1 MTRPDA
7 ALRLRRLLTI
17 IPWIVDHQ
25 GSTLDELAARFGMK
39 LAELERDLE
48 LVPFCGLPP
57 YTPDRLIDCEIVDGR
72 VFLRF
77 AEYFARPL
85 SLTPGEG
92 FALLAAGQALL
103 AVPGADPSGSL
114 AAALGKLAGVLG
126 AGDGMAVELGAARY
140 LEPLRAAAG
149 AGERVEID
157 YYTFGR
163 DELTTRRIDPR
174 AVFAAAG
181 QWYVDAYCHRAGD
194 DRLFRV
200 DRVRGVRPT
209 GEHFEAASD
218 GGAGP
223 TRPGGSGVSPAPG
236 GPGVSPVP
244 GGPGGSPGAI
254 FNPRPSDRR
263 VTLLLNASAA
273 WVPESYPME
282 SVDELPDGRLRVVLV
297 ASERAWLERL
307 LLRLGPAAEVLDPA
321 EVRVEAAE
329 AARRLLVRY
338 G

>member
-7 ALRLRRLLTI
+7 AVRLRRLLTI

-25 GSTLDELAARFGMK
+25 GSRLDDLAARFGLK
-39 LAELERDLE
+39 VGDLERDLE

-77 AEYFARPL
+77 AEYFGRPL
-85 SLTPGEG
+85 RLTPAEG

-103 AVPGADPSGSL
+103 AVPGADENGSL

-126 AGDGMAVELGAARY
+126 GGDGMAVELGAARH
-140 LEPLRAAAG
+140 LEPLRSAAA
-149 AGERVEID
+149 ATERVEID

-209 GEHFEAASD
+209 GEHFDAATV
-218 GGAGP
+218 AG
-223 TRPGGSGVSPAPG
+223 TSGLV
-236 GPGVSPVP
+236 
-244 GGPGGSPGAI
+244 
-254 FNPRPSDRR
+254 FHPRPSDRR
-263 VTLLLNASAA
+263 VTLLLSADAA
-273 WVPESYPME
+273 WVPESYPVE
-282 SVDELPDGRLRVVLV
+282 SVEEMADGRLKVVLV

-307 LLRLGPAAEVLDPA
+307 LLRLGPSAEVLDPA
-321 EVRVEAAE
+321 EVRAEAAE
-329 AARRLLVRY
+329 AARRLLARY

>member
-1 MTRPDA
+1 MTRTDA
-7 ALRLRRLLTI
+7 AVRLRRLLTI

-25 GSTLDELAARFGMK
+25 GSRLDDLAARFGMK
-39 LAELERDLE
+39 VAELERDLE

-57 YTPDRLIDCEIVDGR
+57 YTPDRLIDCEIVDGC

-77 AEYFARPL
+77 AEYFGRPL
-85 SLTPGEG
+85 RLTPAEG

-103 AVPGADPSGSL
+103 AVPGADEHGSL
-114 AAALGKLAGVLG
+114 ASALGKLAGVLG
-126 AGDGMAVELGAARY
+126 GGDGMAVELGPARY
-140 LEPLRAAAG
+140 LEPLRAAA
-149 AGERVEID
+149 AGSERVEID

-181 QWYVDAYCHRAGD
+181 QWYVDAWCHRADD

-209 GEHFEAASD
+209 GEHFDPAA
-218 GGAGP
+218 GGGV
-223 TRPGGSGVSPAPG
+223 GGT
-236 GPGVSPVP
+236 
-244 GGPGGSPGAI
+244 I

-263 VTLLLNASAA
+263 VTLLLNSTAA
-273 WVPESYPME
+273 WVPESYPVE
-282 SVDELPDGRLRVVLV
+282 SVETRPDGRLKVVLV

-307 LLRLGPAAEVLDPA
+307 LLRLGPAVEVVDPA

-329 AARRLLVRY
+329 AARRLLARY

>member
-1 MTRPDA
+1 VTRPDA
-7 ALRLRRLLTI
+7 AVRLRRLLTI

-25 GSTLDELAARFGMK
+25 GSSLEALAARFGIK
-39 LAELERDLE
+39 VAELERDLE
-48 LVPFCGLPP
+48 LIPFCGLPP

-103 AVPGADPSGSL
+103 AVPGADPNGSL

-140 LEPLRAAAG
+140 LEPLRTAAA
-149 AGERVEID
+149 ASERVEID

-174 AVFAAAG
+174 AVFAASG
-181 QWYVDAYCHRAGD
+181 QWYVDAWCHRAGD

-209 GEHFEAASD
+209 GERFDAGEAVGGTGAS
-218 GGAGP
+218 
-223 TRPGGSGVSPAPG
+223 
-236 GPGVSPVP
+236 PGV
-244 GGPGGSPGAI
+244 

-263 VTLLLNASAA
+263 VTLLLNPSAA
-273 WVPESYPME
+273 WVPESYPVE
-282 SVDELPDGRLRVVLV
+282 SVEEMSDGRLKVVLV

>member
-7 ALRLRRLLTI
+7 SLRLRRLLTI

-25 GSTLDELAARFGMK
+25 GSTLDDLAGRFGMRV
-39 LAELERDLE
+39 AELERDLE
-48 LVPFCGLPP
+48 LIPFCGLPP

-92 FALLAAGQALL
+92 FALLAAGRALL
-103 AVPGADPSGSL
+103 AVPGADPKGSL
-114 AAALGKLAGVLG
+114 ASALGKLAGVLG
-126 AGDGMAVELGAARY
+126 AGEGMAIELGPARY
-140 LEPLRAAAG
+140 LEPLRAAAE
-149 AGERVEID
+149 ASERVEID

-181 QWYVDAYCHRAGD
+181 QWYVDAWCHRAAD

-209 GEHFEAASD
+209 GEHFDPAATP
-218 GGAGP
+218 GGAG
-223 TRPGGSGVSPAPG
+223 GGG
-236 GPGVSPVP
+236 GAGEV
-244 GGPGGSPGAI
+244 
-254 FNPRPSDRR
+254 FHPRPSDRR
-263 VTLLLNASAA
+263 VTLLLNANAS
-273 WVPESYPME
+273 WVPESYPVE
-282 SVDELPDGRLRVVLV
+282 HVEETADGRLKVVLV
-297 ASERAWLERL
+297 ANERAWLERL
-307 LLRLGPAAEVLDPA
+307 LLRLGPSAEVLEPA
-321 EVRVEAAE
+321 EVRAEAAE

>member
-1 MTRPDA
+1 
-7 ALRLRRLLTI
+7 
-17 IPWIVDHQ
+17 
-25 GSTLDELAARFGMK
+25 
-39 LAELERDLE
+39 
-48 LVPFCGLPP
+48 
-57 YTPDRLIDCEIVDGR
+57 
-72 VFLRF
+72 
-77 AEYFARPL
+77 
-85 SLTPGEG
+85 
-92 FALLAAGQALL
+92 
-103 AVPGADPSGSL
+103 
-114 AAALGKLAGVLG
+114 
-126 AGDGMAVELGAARY
+126 
-140 LEPLRAAAG
+140 RAAAG

-223 TRPGGSGVSPAPG
+223 IRPGGS
-236 GPGVSPVP
+236 GVSPVP

-282 SVDELPDGRLRVVLV
+282 SVEELPDGRLRVVLV

>member
-1 MTRPDA
+1 MR
-7 ALRLRRLLTI
+7 
-17 IPWIVDHQ
+17 V
-25 GSTLDELAARFGMK
+25 K
-39 LAELERDLE
+39 ELERDLE
-48 LVPFCGLPP
+48 LIPFCGLPP

-103 AVPGADPSGSL
+103 AVPGADPKGSL
-114 AAALGKLAGVLG
+114 ASALGKLAGVLG
-126 AGDGMAVELGAARY
+126 AGDGMAVELGPARY
-140 LEPLRAAAG
+140 LEPLRAAAE
-149 AGERVEID
+149 ASERVEID

-163 DELTTRRIDPR
+163 DEMTTRRIDPR

-181 QWYVDAYCHRAGD
+181 QWYVDAYCHRAQD

-209 GEHFEAASD
+209 GEHFDPATT
-218 GGAGP
+218 GGA
-223 TRPGGSGVSPAPG
+223 TGGL
-236 GPGVSPVP
+236 
-244 GGPGGSPGAI
+244 
-254 FNPRPSDRR
+254 FHPRPSDRR
-263 VTLLLNASAA
+263 VTLLLNADAA
-273 WVPESYPME
+273 WVPESYPVE
-282 SVDELPDGRLRVVLV
+282 SVEEMPDGRLRVVLV
-297 ASERAWLERL
+297 ANERAWLERL
-307 LLRLGPAAEVLDPA
+307 LLRLGPSAEVLEPA
-321 EVRVEAAE
+321 EVRAEAAE

>member
-7 ALRLRRLLTI
+7 AVRLRRLLTI

-25 GSTLDELAARFGMK
+25 GSTLDELAARFGIK

-114 AAALGKLAGVLG
+114 AAALGKLAGLLG

-223 TRPGGSGVSPAPG
+223 ARPGGSGVSSVPG
-236 GPGVSPVP
+236 GPGV
-244 GGPGGSPGAI
+244 SPGAI

-282 SVDELPDGRLRVVLV
+282 SVEELPDGRLRVVLV

>member
-1 MTRPDA
+1 VTRTDA
-7 ALRLRRLLTI
+7 SVRLRRLLTV

-25 GSTLDELAARFGMK
+25 GSRLDDLAARFGIRV
-39 LAELERDLE
+39 AELERDLE

-77 AEYFARPL
+77 AEYFGRPL
-85 SLTPGEG
+85 RLTPAEG

-103 AVPGADPSGSL
+103 AVPGADEKGSL
-114 AAALGKLAGVLG
+114 ASALGKLAGVLG
-126 AGDGMAVELGAARY
+126 GGDGMAVELGAARY
-140 LEPLRAAAG
+140 LEPLRAAAD
-149 AGERVEID
+149 ASERVEID

-181 QWYVDAYCHRAGD
+181 QWYVDAFCHKAND

-200 DRVRGVRPT
+200 DRVRAVRPT
-209 GEHFEAASD
+209 GEHFDASVAS
-218 GGAGP
+218 AG
-223 TRPGGSGVSPAPG
+223 TGVP
-236 GPGVSPVP
+236 
-244 GGPGGSPGAI
+244 GPGGAPGI

-263 VTLLLNASAA
+263 VTLLLNADAA
-273 WVPESYPME
+273 WVPESYPVE
-282 SVDELPDGRLRVVLV
+282 SVEETPDGRLRVVLV

-307 LLRLGPAAEVLDPA
+307 LLRLGPSAEVLDPA

-329 AARRLLVRY
+329 AARRLLARY

>member
-1 MTRPDA
+1 VTRPDA
-7 ALRLRRLLTI
+7 AFRLRRLLTV

-25 GSTLDELAARFGMK
+25 GSSLDELAARFGIK
-39 LAELERDLE
+39 VADLERDLE
-48 LVPFCGLPP
+48 LIPFCGLPP
-57 YTPDRLIDCEIVDGR
+57 YTPDRLIDCEVVDGR

-92 FALLAAGQALL
+92 FSLLAAGQALL
-103 AVPGADPSGSL
+103 AVPGADPKGSL

-126 AGDGMAVELGAARY
+126 AGDGMAVELGPARY
-140 LEPLRAAAG
+140 LEPLRAAA
-149 AGERVEID
+149 AASERVEID

-163 DELTTRRIDPR
+163 DELTTRRIDPL

-209 GEHFEAASD
+209 GEHFDTAA
-218 GGAGP
+218 GGSA
-223 TRPGGSGVSPAPG
+223 PGGSGA
-236 GPGVSPVP
+236 
-244 GGPGGSPGAI
+244 SPGM
-254 FNPRPSDRR
+254 FHPRPSDRR

-273 WVPESYPME
+273 WVPESYPVE
-282 SVDELPDGRLRVVLV
+282 SVEEMADGRLKVVLV

-307 LLRLGPAAEVLDPA
+307 LLRLGPAAGVLDPA
-321 EVRVEAAE
+321 EVRAEAAQ
-329 AARRLLVRY
+329 AARRLLARY

>member
-1 MTRPDA
+1 VTRPDA
-7 ALRLRRLLTI
+7 SVRLRRLLTI

-25 GSTLDELAARFGMK
+25 GSSLDELAARFGIK
-39 LAELERDLE
+39 VAELERDLE
-48 LVPFCGLPP
+48 LIPFCGLPP

-85 SLTPGEG
+85 SLTPTEG

-126 AGDGMAVELGAARY
+126 AGDGMSVELGPARY
-140 LEPLRAAAG
+140 LAPLRAAAE
-149 AGERVEID
+149 AAEQVEID

-174 AVFAAAG
+174 AVFATAG
-181 QWYVDAYCHRAGD
+181 QWYVDAWCHKAGD

-200 DRVRGVRPT
+200 DRVRGVRAT
-209 GEHFEAASD
+209 GEHFDVTTAR
-218 GGAGP
+218 GG
-223 TRPGGSGVSPAPG
+223 TGV
-236 GPGVSPVP
+236 
-244 GGPGGSPGAI
+244 
-254 FNPRPSDRR
+254 FHPRPSDRR
-263 VTLLLNASAA
+263 VTLVLDASAA

-282 SVDELPDGRLRVVLV
+282 SVEEMPGGRLKVVLV

-307 LLRLGPAAEVLDPA
+307 LLRLGPSAEVLDPA

>member
-1 MTRPDA
+1 
-7 ALRLRRLLTI
+7 
-17 IPWIVDHQ
+17 
-25 GSTLDELAARFGMK
+25 
-39 LAELERDLE
+39 
-48 LVPFCGLPP
+48 
-57 YTPDRLIDCEIVDGR
+57 
-72 VFLRF
+72 
-77 AEYFARPL
+77 
-85 SLTPGEG
+85 
-92 FALLAAGQALL
+92 
-103 AVPGADPSGSL
+103 
-114 AAALGKLAGVLG
+114 
-126 AGDGMAVELGAARY
+126 MAVELGPARY

-194 DRLFRV
+194 ERLFRI

-209 GEHFEAASD
+209 GEHFEASSG
-218 GGAGP
+218 GGAGAAG
-223 TRPGGSGVSPAPG
+223 PGGPGVSAVPGGPGVSAVPG
-236 GPGVSPVP
+236 GPGVSP
-244 GGPGGSPGAI
+244 GLI

-282 SVDELPDGRLRVVLV
+282 SVEELPDGRLRVVLV

>member
-1 MTRPDA
+1 MGRRVTRTDA
-7 ALRLRRLLTI
+7 AVRLRRLLTV

-25 GSTLDELAARFGMK
+25 GSRLDDLAARFGIK
-39 LAELERDLE
+39 VAELERDLE

-77 AEYFARPL
+77 AEYFGRPL
-85 SLTPGEG
+85 RLTPAEG

-103 AVPGADPSGSL
+103 AVPGADEHGSL
-114 AAALGKLAGVLG
+114 ASALGKLAGVLG
-126 AGDGMAVELGAARY
+126 GGDGMAVELGAARY
-140 LEPLRAAAG
+140 LEPLRAAA
-149 AGERVEID
+149 AASERVEID

-163 DELTTRRIDPR
+163 DEMTTRRIDPR
-174 AVFAAAG
+174 SVFAAAG
-181 QWYVDAYCHRAGD
+181 QWYVDAYCHRAAD

-209 GEHFEAASD
+209 GEHFDSAA
-218 GGAGP
+218 GG
-223 TRPGGSGVSPAPG
+223 GVT
-236 GPGVSPVP
+236 GV
-244 GGPGGSPGAI
+244 

-263 VTLLLNASAA
+263 VTLLLNPSAA
-273 WVPESYPME
+273 WVPESYPVE
-282 SVDELPDGRLRVVLV
+282 SVETRPDGRLAVVLV
-297 ASERAWLERL
+297 AAERAWLERL

-329 AARRLLVRY
+329 AARRLLARY

>member
-1 MTRPDA
+1 VTRTDA
-7 ALRLRRLLTI
+7 AVRLRRLLTI

-25 GSTLDELAARFGMK
+25 GSRLDDLAARFGMK
-39 LAELERDLE
+39 VAELERDLE

-57 YTPDRLIDCEIVDGR
+57 YTPDRLIDCEIVDGC

-77 AEYFARPL
+77 AEYFGRPL
-85 SLTPGEG
+85 RLTPAEG

-103 AVPGADPSGSL
+103 AVPGADEHGSL

-126 AGDGMAVELGAARY
+126 GGDGMAVELGPARY
-140 LEPLRAAAG
+140 LEPLRAAA
-149 AGERVEID
+149 AASERVEID

-174 AVFAAAG
+174 AVFASAG
-181 QWYVDAYCHRAGD
+181 QWYVDAWCHRAGD

-209 GEHFEAASD
+209 GEHFDPAA
-218 GGAGP
+218 GGGMTA
-223 TRPGGSGVSPAPG
+223 TPGGTGVSP
-236 GPGVSPVP
+236 GVT
-244 GGPGGSPGAI
+244 

-263 VTLLLNASAA
+263 VTLLLDPSAA
-273 WVPESYPME
+273 WVPESFPVE
-282 SVDELPDGRLRVVLV
+282 SVETGPDGRLKVILV

-329 AARRLLVRY
+329 AARRLLARY

>member
-7 ALRLRRLLTI
+7 AIRLRRLLTV

-25 GSTLDELAARFGMK
+25 GSNLDELAARFGIK
-39 LAELERDLE
+39 VGDLERDLE
-48 LVPFCGLPP
+48 LIPFCGLPP
-57 YTPDRLIDCEIVDGR
+57 YTPDRLIDCEVVDGR

-92 FALLAAGQALL
+92 FSLLAAGQALL
-103 AVPGADPSGSL
+103 AVPGADPKGSL

-126 AGDGMAVELGAARY
+126 AGDGMAVELGPARY
-140 LEPLRAAAG
+140 LEPLRAAA
-149 AGERVEID
+149 AASERVEID

-209 GEHFEAASD
+209 GEHFDTAA
-218 GGAGP
+218 GGSGSASPGN
-223 TRPGGSGVSPAPG
+223 PGGSGM
-236 GPGVSPVP
+236 
-244 GGPGGSPGAI
+244 SPGM
-254 FNPRPSDRR
+254 FHPRPSDRR
-263 VTLLLNASAA
+263 VTLLLNAGAA
-273 WVPESYPME
+273 WVPESYPVE
-282 SVDELPDGRLRVVLV
+282 SVEEMVDGRLKVVLV

-321 EVRVEAAE
+321 EVRAEAAQ
-329 AARRLLVRY
+329 AARRLLARY

>member
-1 MTRPDA
+1 VTRPDA
-7 ALRLRRLLTI
+7 AVRLRRLLTI

-25 GSTLDELAARFGMK
+25 GSSLDGLAARFGIRV
-39 LAELERDLE
+39 AELERDLE
-48 LVPFCGLPP
+48 LIPFCGLPP
-57 YTPDRLIDCEIVDGR
+57 YSPDRLIDCEIVDGR

-103 AVPGADPSGSL
+103 AVPGADPGGSL

-126 AGDGMAVELGAARY
+126 AGDGMAVELGPARY
-140 LEPLRAAAG
+140 LEPLRAAAD

-174 AVFAAAG
+174 SVFAAAG
-181 QWYVDAYCHRAGD
+181 QWYVDAYCHRAED

-209 GEHFEAASD
+209 GERFDVAAA
-218 GGAGP
+218 GATGAA
-223 TRPGGSGVSPAPG
+223 GS
-236 GPGVSPVP
+236 
-244 GGPGGSPGAI
+244 GGSPGI

-273 WVPESYPME
+273 WVPESYPTE
-282 SVDELPDGRLRVVLV
+282 SVEEMPEGRLKVVLV

>member
-1 MTRPDA
+1 
-7 ALRLRRLLTI
+7 
-17 IPWIVDHQ
+17 
-25 GSTLDELAARFGMK
+25 
-39 LAELERDLE
+39 
-48 LVPFCGLPP
+48 
-57 YTPDRLIDCEIVDGR
+57 LIDCEIVDGC

-77 AEYFARPL
+77 AEYFGRPL
-85 SLTPGEG
+85 RLTPAEG

-103 AVPGADPSGSL
+103 AVPGADEHGSL

-126 AGDGMAVELGAARY
+126 GGDGMAVELGPARY
-140 LEPLRAAAG
+140 LEPLRAAA
-149 AGERVEID
+149 AASERVEID

-174 AVFAAAG
+174 AVFASAG
-181 QWYVDAYCHRAGD
+181 QWYVDAWCHRAGD

-209 GEHFEAASD
+209 GEHFDPAA
-218 GGAGP
+218 GGGMTA
-223 TRPGGSGVSPAPG
+223 TPGGTGVSP
-236 GPGVSPVP
+236 GVT
-244 GGPGGSPGAI
+244 

-263 VTLLLNASAA
+263 VTLLLNPSAA
-273 WVPESYPME
+273 WVPESFPVE
-282 SVDELPDGRLRVVLV
+282 SVETGPDGRLKVILV

-329 AARRLLVRY
+329 AARRLLARY

>member
-1 MTRPDA
+1 VTRPDA

-114 AAALGKLAGVLG
+114 AAALGKLAGLLG

-209 GEHFEAASD
+209 GEHFEAATD
-218 GGAGP
+218 GGAGL
-223 TRPGGSGVSPAPG
+223 TRPRGSGGSPMPG
-236 GPGVSPVP
+236 GPGV
-244 GGPGGSPGAI
+244 SPGAI

>member
-1 MTRPDA
+1 VTRTDA
-7 ALRLRRLLTI
+7 AVRLRRLLTV

-25 GSTLDELAARFGMK
+25 GSRLDDLAARFGMTVP
-39 LAELERDLE
+39 ELERDLE

-57 YTPDRLIDCEIVDGR
+57 YTPDRLIDCEIVDGC

-77 AEYFARPL
+77 AEYFGRPL
-85 SLTPGEG
+85 RLTPAEG

-103 AVPGADPSGSL
+103 AVPGADEHGSL
-114 AAALGKLAGVLG
+114 ASALAKLAGLLG
-126 AGDGMAVELGAARY
+126 GGDGMAVELGPARY
-140 LEPLRAAAG
+140 LEPLRAAAS
-149 AGERVEID
+149 ASERLEID

-163 DELTTRRIDPR
+163 DEMTTRRIDPR

-181 QWYVDAYCHRAGD
+181 QWYVDAFCHRAGD

-209 GEHFEAASD
+209 GEHFDPAAA
-218 GGAGP
+218 GGV
-223 TRPGGSGVSPAPG
+223 T
-236 GPGVSPVP
+236 
-244 GGPGGSPGAI
+244 GAV

-263 VTLLLNASAA
+263 VTLLLKPSAA
-273 WVPESYPME
+273 WVPESYPVE
-282 SVDELPDGRLRVVLV
+282 SVDTRPDGRLAVVLV

-307 LLRLGPAAEVLDPA
+307 LLRLGPAAEVVDPA

-329 AARRLLVRY
+329 AARRLLARY

>member
-7 ALRLRRLLTI
+7 AVRLRRLLTI

-25 GSTLDELAARFGMK
+25 GSTLDELAARFGIK

-114 AAALGKLAGVLG
+114 AAALGKLAGLLG
-126 AGDGMAVELGAARY
+126 AGDGMAVELGPARY

-223 TRPGGSGVSPAPG
+223 ARPGGSGVSSVPG
-236 GPGVSPVP
+236 GPGV
-244 GGPGGSPGAI
+244 SPGAI

-282 SVDELPDGRLRVVLV
+282 SVEELPDGRLRVVLV

>member
-1 MTRPDA
+1 VSRTDA
-7 ALRLRRLLTI
+7 AVRLRRLLTV

-25 GSTLDELAARFGMK
+25 GSRLDDLAARFGMRVG
-39 LAELERDLE
+39 ELERDLE

-77 AEYFARPL
+77 AEYFGRPL
-85 SLTPGEG
+85 RLTPAEG

-103 AVPGADPSGSL
+103 AVPGADEQGSL
-114 AAALGKLAGVLG
+114 ASALGKLAGVLG
-126 AGDGMAVELGAARY
+126 GGDGMGMAVELGPARY

-149 AGERVEID
+149 ASERVEID

-181 QWYVDAYCHRAGD
+181 QWYVDAFCHKAGD

-209 GEHFEAASD
+209 GEHFDPSTT
-218 GGAGP
+218 GGAG
-223 TRPGGSGVSPAPG
+223 GSV
-236 GPGVSPVP
+236 
-244 GGPGGSPGAI
+244 

-263 VTLLLNASAA
+263 VTLLLNAEAA
-273 WVPESYPME
+273 WVPESYPVE
-282 SVDELPDGRLRVVLV
+282 SVEAQRDGRLRVVLV

-307 LLRLGPAAEVLDPA
+307 LLRLGPAAEVVDPA

-329 AARRLLVRY
+329 AARRLLARY
-338 G
+338 R

>member
-1 MTRPDA
+1 VTRPDA

-25 GSTLDELAARFGMK
+25 GSGLDELAARFGMK
-39 LAELERDLE
+39 VAELERDLE
-48 LVPFCGLPP
+48 LIPFCGLPP

-103 AVPGADPSGSL
+103 SVPGGDPKGSL
-114 AAALGKLAGVLG
+114 ASALGKLAGVLG
-126 AGDGMAVELGAARY
+126 AGDGMAVEIGPARY
-140 LEPLRAAAG
+140 LEPLRAAAE
-149 AGERVEID
+149 ASERVEID

-163 DELTTRRIDPR
+163 DEMTTRRIDPR

-181 QWYVDAYCHRAGD
+181 QWYVDAYCHRAAD

-200 DRVRGVRPT
+200 DRVRGVRST
-209 GEHFEAASD
+209 GEHFDSAAM
-218 GGAGP
+218 
-223 TRPGGSGVSPAPG
+223 PGGGTAGV
-236 GPGVSPVP
+236 
-244 GGPGGSPGAI
+244 
-254 FNPRPSDRR
+254 FHPRPSDRR
-263 VTLLLNASAA
+263 VTLLLNADAS
-273 WVPESYPME
+273 WVPESYPVE
-282 SVDELPDGRLRVVLV
+282 SVDETPDGRLRVVLV
-297 ASERAWLERL
+297 ANERAWLERL
-307 LLRLGPAAEVLDPA
+307 LLRLGPSAEVLEPA
-321 EVRVEAAE
+321 EVRAEAVE

>member
-7 ALRLRRLLTI
+7 AVRLRRLLTI

-25 GSTLDELAARFGMK
+25 GSRLDDLAARFGIK
-39 LAELERDLE
+39 VADLERDLE

-57 YTPDRLIDCEIVDGR
+57 YTPDRLIDCEIVDGK

-77 AEYFARPL
+77 AEYFGRPL
-85 SLTPGEG
+85 RLTPAEG

-103 AVPGADPSGSL
+103 AVPGADENGSL

-126 AGDGMAVELGAARY
+126 GGDGMAVELGAARY
-140 LEPLRAAAG
+140 LDPLRAAA
-149 AGERVEID
+149 AASERVEID

-163 DELTTRRIDPR
+163 DEVTTRRVDPR

-200 DRVRGVRPT
+200 DRVRGLRPT
-209 GEHFEAASD
+209 GEHFDAAA
-218 GGAGP
+218 GGGL
-223 TRPGGSGVSPAPG
+223 TGV
-236 GPGVSPVP
+236 
-244 GGPGGSPGAI
+244 

-263 VTLLLNASAA
+263 VTLLLNPSAA
-273 WVPESYPME
+273 WVPESYPVE
-282 SVDELPDGRLRVVLV
+282 SVETRPDGRLNVVLV

-307 LLRLGPAAEVLDPA
+307 LLRLGPAAEVVDPA

-329 AARRLLVRY
+329 AARRLLARY

>member
-1 MTRPDA
+1 VTRPDA
-7 ALRLRRLLTI
+7 AVRLRRLLTI

-25 GSTLDELAARFGMK
+25 GSRLDDLATRFGIK
-39 LAELERDLE
+39 VGDLERDLE

-77 AEYFARPL
+77 AEYFGRPL
-85 SLTPGEG
+85 RLTPAEG

-103 AVPGADPSGSL
+103 AVPGADGNGSL
-114 AAALGKLAGVLG
+114 ASALGKLAGVLG
-126 AGDGMAVELGAARY
+126 GGDGMSVELGAARY
-140 LEPLRAAAG
+140 LEPLRAAAT
-149 AGERVEID
+149 ASERIEID

-174 AVFAAAG
+174 AVFVASG
-181 QWYVDAYCHRAGD
+181 QWYVDAFCHRADD

-209 GEHFEAASD
+209 GEHFDPGTGTGAAA
-218 GGAGP
+218 GA
-223 TRPGGSGVSPAPG
+223 GGSGVSPG
-236 GPGVSPVP
+236 
-244 GGPGGSPGAI
+244 I
-254 FNPRPSDRR
+254 FHPRPSDRR

-273 WVPESYPME
+273 WVPESYPVE
-282 SVDELPDGRLRVVLV
+282 SVEETPDGRLRVVLV

-307 LLRLGPAAEVLDPA
+307 LLRLGPTAEVLDPA

>member
-7 ALRLRRLLTI
+7 SLRLRRLLTI

-25 GSTLDELAARFGMK
+25 GSTLDDLATRFGMK
-39 LAELERDLE
+39 VADLERDLE
-48 LVPFCGLPP
+48 LIPFCGLPP

-103 AVPGADPSGSL
+103 AVPGADPKGSL
-114 AAALGKLAGVLG
+114 ASALGKLAGVLG
-126 AGDGMAVELGAARY
+126 AGDGMAVELGAASY
-140 LEPLRAAAG
+140 LEPLRAAAD
-149 AGERVEID
+149 ASERVEID

-174 AVFAAAG
+174 AVFAAEG
-181 QWYVDAYCHRAGD
+181 QWYVDAYCHRAAD

-209 GEHFEAASD
+209 GEHFDPSGSA
-218 GGAGP
+218 
-223 TRPGGSGVSPAPG
+223 GGSGVSPG
-236 GPGVSPVP
+236 T
-244 GGPGGSPGAI
+244 
-254 FNPRPSDRR
+254 FHPRPSDRR
-263 VTLLLNASAA
+263 VTLLLNADVG
-273 WVPESYPME
+273 WVAESYPME
-282 SVDELPDGRLRVVLV
+282 TIEQMAEGRLKVVLV
-297 ASERAWLERL
+297 ANERAWLERL
-307 LLRLGPAAEVLDPA
+307 LLRLGPSAEVLEPA
-321 EVRVEAAE
+321 EVRAEAAQ

>member
-1 MTRPDA
+1 VTRTDA
-7 ALRLRRLLTI
+7 SVRLRRLLTV

-25 GSTLDELAARFGMK
+25 GSRLDDLAARFGMK
-39 LAELERDLE
+39 VAELERDLE

-85 SLTPGEG
+85 RLTPAEG

-103 AVPGADPSGSL
+103 TVPGADEKGSL
-114 AAALGKLAGVLG
+114 ASALAKLAGVLG
-126 AGDGMAVELGAARY
+126 GGDGMAVELGPARY
-140 LEPLRAAAG
+140 LEPLRAAAD
-149 AGERVEID
+149 ASERVEID

-181 QWYVDAYCHRAGD
+181 QWYVDAFCHKADD

-200 DRVRGVRPT
+200 DRVRAVRPT
-209 GEHFEAASD
+209 GEHFDPSTT
-218 GGAGP
+218 GGAG
-223 TRPGGSGVSPAPG
+223 GSV
-236 GPGVSPVP
+236 
-244 GGPGGSPGAI
+244 

-263 VTLLLNASAA
+263 VTLLLNAGAA
-273 WVPESYPME
+273 WVPESYPVE
-282 SVDELPDGRLRVVLV
+282 SVEEMPDGRLKVVLV

-307 LLRLGPAAEVLDPA
+307 LLRLGLAAEVLDPA
-321 EVRVEAAE
+321 EVRVEVAE
-329 AARRLLVRY
+329 AARRLLARY

>member
-7 ALRLRRLLTI
+7 SLRLRRLLTI

-25 GSTLDELAARFGMK
+25 GSTLDELAGRFGIK
-39 LAELERDLE
+39 VGELERDLE
-48 LVPFCGLPP
+48 LIPFCGLPP

-92 FALLAAGQALL
+92 FGLLAAGQALL
-103 AVPGADPSGSL
+103 AVPGADPKGSL
-114 AAALGKLAGVLG
+114 ASALGKLAGVLG
-126 AGDGMAVELGAARY
+126 AGDGMAVELGPARY
-140 LEPLRAAAG
+140 LEPLRAAAE
-149 AGERVEID
+149 ASERVEID

-174 AVFAAAG
+174 AVFAAEG
-181 QWYVDAYCHRAGD
+181 QWYVDAYCHRAAD

-209 GEHFEAASD
+209 GEHFDPAAD
-218 GGAGP
+218 
-223 TRPGGSGVSPAPG
+223 PGGVSPG
-236 GPGVSPVP
+236 T
-244 GGPGGSPGAI
+244 
-254 FNPRPSDRR
+254 FHPRPSDRR
-263 VTLLLNASAA
+263 VTLLLNADVG
-273 WVPESYPME
+273 WVAESYPME
-282 SVDELPDGRLRVVLV
+282 AVEQTPDGRLKVVLV
-297 ASERAWLERL
+297 ANERAWLERL
-307 LLRLGPAAEVLDPA
+307 LLRLGPSAEVLEPA
-321 EVRVEAAE
+321 EVRAEAAE